1 MHQQQ
6 QLRGH
11 HRPSKAR
18 LPKQWLDVE
27 IDGDQCDC
35 DEDDNGTCVGREGT
49 ELFLSRSLRRNL
61 PTRGS
66 ERRHC
71 CISTQAPVVQL
82 FRDARGGR
90 AYVGAHTHTRSGLGP
105 RGSCFYCL
113 REVSSITSQKPL
125 LQTQT
130 HARTY
135 TLSQTMRCCPVL
147 SSVCSTHTHTYTPT
161 PEKSD
166 TSGKE
171 KGSVPAGSGRTNEGR
186 FYAELDRVCR
196 FPLVFF
202 KRFFRTTATAA
213 GRFFD
218 TLFFTL
224 VALLRGTR

>member
-1 MHQQQ
+1 MY
-6 QLRGH
+6 LDTGA
-11 HRPSKAR
+11 SCAA
-18 LPKQWLDVE
+18 LPGCAGWQSV
-27 IDGDQCDC
+27 
-35 DEDDNGTCVGREGT
+35 R
-49 ELFLSRSLRRNL
+49 RS
-61 PTRGS
+61 T
-66 ERRHC
+66 
-71 CISTQAPVVQL
+71 
-82 FRDARGGR
+82 
-90 AYVGAHTHTRSGLGP
+90 HTHTRSGLGP